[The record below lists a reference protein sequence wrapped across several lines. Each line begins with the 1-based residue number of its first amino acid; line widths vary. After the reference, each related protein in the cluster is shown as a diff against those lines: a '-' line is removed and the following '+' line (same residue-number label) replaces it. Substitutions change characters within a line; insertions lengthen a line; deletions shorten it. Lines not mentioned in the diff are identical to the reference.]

1 MNIERSAQHPKE
13 QHRRDMT
20 KPGSRTTDEDTERAD
35 DPDEIMLGVLSAI
48 DRNSHI
54 SQRSIS
60 RELGVAL
67 GLANAYL
74 KRCVTKGLVKIQQV
88 PQRRYAYYLTP
99 NGFSEKARLTGQYL
113 SASFTFFRR
122 AQEQMAALIAAS
134 SKRGARRIAL
144 AGISELADVGI
155 LCASDHEV
163 ELVGIVDANASAL
176 RYRSLDV
183 KRSVDDLAAFDVV
196 IITELKSPQAVYTAL
211 VEKVGPERV
220 LAPRLLRLKTV
231 ESLPPD
237 AVAQVAAE

>member
-1 MNIERSAQHPKE
+1 MNTERRAQHQSE
-13 QHRRDMT
+13 QYQRDMT
-20 KPGSRTTDEDTERAD
+20 KPGSRTTEEETERAA

-48 DRNSHI
+48 DRDSHI

-99 NGFSEKARLTGQYL
+99 SGFSEKARLTGQYL

-122 AQEQMAALIAAS
+122 AQEQMAALISAS

-155 LCASDHEV
+155 LCASDHDV
-163 ELVGIVDANASAL
+163 ELIGIVDANASVT
-176 RYRSLDV
+176 RYRGLDV
-183 KRSVDDLAAFDVV
+183 RRSVDELGAFDVV
-196 IITELKSPQAVYTAL
+196 IVTELKSPQMVYSAL
-211 VEKVGPERV
+211 TEKIGAERV

-231 ESLPPD
+231 EPVSPD
-237 AVAQVAAE
+237 AAAQVAAE